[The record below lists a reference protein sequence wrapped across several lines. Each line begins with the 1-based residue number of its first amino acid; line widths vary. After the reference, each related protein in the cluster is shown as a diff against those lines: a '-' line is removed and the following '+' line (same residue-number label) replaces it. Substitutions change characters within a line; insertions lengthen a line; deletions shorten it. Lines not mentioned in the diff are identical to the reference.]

1 MPTLDATGGSG
12 GGSPTMP
19 SVLEWEQTAGTQQ
32 ARASIGA
39 IQDPLQLPFSQF
51 DLAATWKFLTTSSNP
66 TLDAP
71 LINLRMSLYT
81 RVSEYSWTEEFD
93 WLLDQIPEPYR
104 ERLRARLVDE
114 SELPPEERDPSLS
127 TFDRQLGIIARSL
140 VWMYAVSQELD
151 VAGLSTQKNQ
161 FQAGLAQNGKI
172 AFGELLNGG
181 LSSLNAI
188 GHRLTNYDDAHSVFG
203 QMQGALSQFV
213 ALKTLPQPLS
223 AEDKRSL
230 NTVVEYLSTLNRQ
243 VQGRWSGEDLQIA
256 KPMLEALSLIAAASV
271 TETGSP
277 QLLIGL
283 SVAMIGID
291 GKDSAAGILSKGFV
305 KLKDAISGLLSS
317 SLLPKADTGSR
328 LLLPLLVTSA
338 FLASIG
344 FIDAAQSDAA
354 QGDFSLLLALNFV
367 VSSGLLT
374 AIGTGIVEASGA
386 DEKTKQVGGRILAS
400 ASLLLM
406 IHTVSADNRDLAL
419 RLIENE
425 KPYLMS
431 WLNEIEEYA
440 SETWY
445 QEGHQAQGD
454 AASLFVQQ
462 GRVALEAG
470 DYDAFLQSSLDALKI
485 LDQEEGGAWENEIKG
500 LRDLI
505 GKANPFGSKEDAG
518 FEEALTGI
526 TQV

>member
-1 MPTLDATGGSG
+1 MTTGATSG
-12 GGSPTMP
+12 LGSPTLRSP
-19 SVLEWEQTAGTQQ
+19 PEQEQTAATQQ

-39 IQDPLQLPFSQF
+39 LQESLQVPFSQI
-51 DLAATWKFLTTSSNP
+51 DSAAVWKFLSTSSNP
-66 TLDAP
+66 TPDAP
-71 LINLRMSLYT
+71 LINLRMALPLRASG
-81 RVSEYSWTEEFD
+81 YSWTEEFD
-93 WLLDQIPEPYR
+93 RLLDQIPEPLR
-104 ERLRARLVDE
+104 EPLRRRLEYE
-114 SELPPEERDPSLS
+114 SELPPEERDPSYSAFNRL
-127 TFDRQLGIIARSL
+127 LGGIARSL
-140 VWMYAVSQELD
+140 VWVRAISSELD
-151 VAGLSTQKNQ
+151 DAELSTQKKQ
-161 FQAGLAQNGKI
+161 FQAGLAQNGEI

-188 GHRLTNYDDAHSVFG
+188 GHRLINYDDAHNVFG
-203 QMQGALSQFV
+203 QMQEALSQFE
-213 ALKTLPQPLS
+213 ALMKRAQPRS
-223 AEDKRSL
+223 AEDRRSL
-230 NTVVEYLSTLNRQ
+230 NAVVEYLSTLNRQ
-243 VQGRWSGEDLQIA
+243 VQGRWSGENFQIA
-256 KPMLEALSLIAAASV
+256 KPMLETMSLMAAAS
-271 TETGSP
+271 TMETGSP

-283 SVAMIGID
+283 SVAMIGINS
-291 GKDSAAGILSKGFV
+291 KDSAAGILSKGFIS
-305 KLKDAISGLLSS
+305 LKDMFSDLLSS

-338 FLASIG
+338 FLASVG
-344 FIDAAQSDAA
+344 FIDATKSDAA
-354 QGDFSLLLALNFV
+354 QGDFPLLLALNFV

-374 AIGTGIVEASGA
+374 TIGTGIVEAGGA
-386 DEKTKQVGGRILAS
+386 DEKTKKVGGRILAC

-406 IHTVSADNRDLAL
+406 IHAASADNRDLAL
-419 RLIENE
+419 LLVENE

-445 QEGHQAQGD
+445 QQGHQTQGD

-470 DYDAFLQSSLDALKI
+470 DDDAFLQSSVDALKI
-485 LDQEEGGAWENEIKG
+485 LDQEGGGAWENEIKG

-505 GKANPFGSKEDAG
+505 GKTNPFGSKEIAG